1 MKSKV
6 GKNLKILLFLGVI
19 LAACAISGCSLA
31 VPDAGKSTSDR
42 LIGAFI
48 TTEYLDL
55 YDMDSY
61 LSDHASS
68 LADGSSIT
76 VGEES
81 KYQGKL
87 QATVDKSQGEDIFS
101 WKISFGNIE
110 GQYLLM
116 PVTEAG
122 DGNKSVGNFC
132 SDGISAPFIHYNTRD
147 NGEER
152 ELSGTLYLLPQKD
165 KEQVYYVNPVY
176 QTSDGE
182 IYVMTGNGYSTG
194 NSNEEGDTMSATL
207 SAENTVTEGKTS
219 KTDQCT
225 VTVKFAIQYRPVR
238 TILYQM
244 DASNKVLKQAAYN
257 PSAVPEI
264 LETEP
269 GTAYIMIE
277 NRKETPDGKLISE
290 RTIFDYDSAQEEEKN
305 FSVLAPFENQLVMEK
320 VVEVK

>member
-1 MKSKV
+1 
-6 GKNLKILLFLGVI
+6 
-19 LAACAISGCSLA
+19 
-31 VPDAGKSTSDR
+31 
-42 LIGAFI
+42 
-48 TTEYLDL
+48 
-55 YDMDSY
+55 MDSN

-132 SDGISAPFIHYNTRD
+132 SDGISAPFIHYNTTD

-182 IYVMTGNGYSTG
+182 IYVTTGNGYSTG
-194 NSNEEGDTMSATL
+194 NSDEEGDTMSATL

-269 GTAYIMIE
+269 GTAYVMIE

-305 FSVLAPFENQLVMEK
+305 FSVLVPLEIQLVME
-320 VVEVK
+320 

>member
-1 MKSKV
+1 MRSKV
-6 GKNLKILLFLGVI
+6 GKKLKGLLFFGVI

-31 VPDAGKSTSDR
+31 VPDAGESTSDQ

-87 QATVDKSQGEDIFS
+87 QATVDKSQGEDISS

-122 DGNKSVGNFC
+122 DGNKSIGNLC
-132 SDGISAPFIHYNTRD
+132 SEGISDPFIHYNTTD

-165 KEQVYYVNPVY
+165 HPH
-176 QTSDGE
+176 
-182 IYVMTGNGYSTG
+182 
-194 NSNEEGDTMSATL
+194 
-207 SAENTVTEGKTS
+207 
-219 KTDQCT
+219 
-225 VTVKFAIQYRPVR
+225 
-238 TILYQM
+238 
-244 DASNKVLKQAAYN
+244 VL
-257 PSAVPEI
+257 
-264 LETEP
+264 LW
-269 GTAYIMIE
+269 
-277 NRKETPDGKLISE
+277 
-290 RTIFDYDSAQEEEKN
+290 
-305 FSVLAPFENQLVMEK
+305 
-320 VVEVK
+320 